1 MLPLLVAG
9 AGLSAL
15 YTAGKAVD
23 SYRYWNDYY
32 RNTGFRPRYPW
43 RAGVYDWVGAMGKS
57 MTSAYRV
64 GTAYYN
70 YW

>member
-15 YTAGKAVD
+15 YSAGQALD
-23 SYRYWNDYY
+23 NHRYWSDYY

-43 RAGVYDWVGAMGKS
+43 RAGQYDWVRDAGYG
-57 MTSAYRV
+57 MTNAWMMYKWSRRY
-64 GTAYYN
+64 
-70 YW
+70 